1 MPTTCIGKNRET
13 ELRIHRCAE
22 LYTKL
27 ITDHPAHSYP
37 LSSFPSSRSRDH
49 YLHYVD
55 LKPSGSRSAPPW
67 CRRFRE
73 SPRGGSITARG
84 DGVNTRGGGVNT
96 RGGGVN
102 TRGDGVNTR
111 GGGVNTRVG
120 GVNTR
125 EEGVNTREDGV
136 NTRRVSVHTR
146 GEIIHTRG
154 DGVNTRT
161 DMTNARGG
169 SVNTREWVNT
179 REGSVCSKGERVT
192 TGGERGCAPGNRSNV
207 SAGRVSDATGS
218 LNRLTARSNNCR
230 VGPIWLTEHLRS
242 RECGAPVTVTLPHV
256 QENTR
261 TLPPGVHAR
270 VLPRNPSVREKIRG
284 RARLDYEM
292 ANIKAEA
299 FCEQQRG
306 KYFRTASANLRNR
319 DVRFQEEELREQ
331 MRREQGDGEDD
342 VISIV
347 TSPLDRE
354 ELYSRIQDWID
365 DVQGA
370 LKHSS

>member
-1 MPTTCIGKNRET
+1 MTSSQQSWVVHVKDVRPRRRTKVNTPVINT
-13 ELRIHRCAE
+13 YSAQIHRCAE

-73 SPRGGSITARG
+73 SPRG
-84 DGVNTRGGGVNT
+84 DGVSTRGG
-96 RGGGVN
+96 
-102 TRGDGVNTR
+102 
-111 GGGVNTRVG
+111 
-120 GVNTR
+120 
-125 EEGVNTREDGV
+125 GVNTREDGV
-136 NTRRVSVHTR
+136 NTRRTSVHTR

-169 SVNTREWVNT
+169 SVNTREGVNT
-179 REGSVCSKGERVT
+179 RGESVCSKGERVT

-207 SAGRVSDATGS
+207 SAGRVSDATGT
-218 LNRLTARSNNCR
+218 LNRLTTQSNNCR

-370 LKHSS
+370 LKHSPSTIK